1 MRNVA
6 EDECNISSSRIA
18 SNLLLS
24 HIALLSGNESDAR
37 RYILKARE
45 IQKSNVD
52 LNRFSNDIIWHEAS
66 LESRFEHY
74 DKAIPLAAKLT
85 GSGNTIDKF
94 KGYLVLASTYRCL
107 NDIKNAENNLF
118 KAKEA
123 LDKNDDSYSYHLAY
137 LLLEWSKLSMEKHDF
152 IDSKLKAYDA
162 LQIGKKGEMIP
173 IMIEAHILIAGAE
186 SGENNWNSVINHI
199 SNAEK
204 LDKQL
209 EKGIN
214 IQEFSQKIL

>member
-1 MRNVA
+1 MLGVAYYENGFPGIALNHITANINTDGAVIKGECYILIGNLIEAEKILRNVA

-52 LNRFSNDIIWHEAS
+52 LNRFSNDIIWHAAS
-66 LESRFEHY
+66 LESCFEHY
-74 DKAIPLAAKLT
+74 DKAIPLAAKIS

-123 LDKNDDSYSYHLAY
+123 LKIRMMTPIRIILRICCWNGQNCQWKSMI
-137 LLLEWSKLSMEKHDF
+137 LS
-152 IDSKLKAYDA
+152 
-162 LQIGKKGEMIP
+162 IP
-173 IMIEAHILIAGAE
+173 
-186 SGENNWNSVINHI
+186 N
-199 SNAEK
+199 
-204 LDKQL
+204 
-209 EKGIN
+209 
-214 IQEFSQKIL
+214 